1 MAPHP
6 RAILAAVLV
15 GVAACLDTTHWPT
28 VWAVL
33 TGLAA
38 GAVVGYL
45 FHEGN
50 VDTDRFVRGLF
61 GYRRPVFTSS
71 ARGAATTRA
80 SSPTTR
86 GRAGSPYRRRRQ
98 SNPWPMYGAALVA
111 AAAAYYFQL
120 LPGVGALLY
129 DIGFLALALLACS
142 VASFAL
148 TLQQLGWTYAS
159 FRAALLQG
167 TRHPAA
173 AQRANS
179 PAKPPQRLASS
190 GRGPARA
197 AGAGSRPV
205 PRPVSVG
212 RPASAKAASKV
223 SDGSRTLSSRP
234 EWDGR
239 TKGPSRPVYRS
250 APPPPRR
257 PPPP

>member
-6 RAILAAVLV
+6 RAILAAVLA

-38 GAVVGYL
+38 GAAVGYL

-50 VDTDRFVRGLF
+50 AETERFVRGLF
-61 GYRRPVFTSS
+61 GYRHL
-71 ARGAATTRA
+71 RGAVTTRA
-80 SSPTTR
+80 SSPATR
-86 GRAGSPYRRRRQ
+86 GRASSPYRRRRRQ
-98 SNPWPMYGAALVA
+98 SNPWPMYGAALAA
-111 AAAAYYFQL
+111 AAAAYYFRL

-129 DIGFLALALLACS
+129 DIGFLALVLLACG
-142 VASFAL
+142 VAAFAL

-167 TRHPAA
+167 TRRPAA

-190 GRGPARA
+190 GRGPARVT
-197 AGAGSRPV
+197 GAGSRPV

-212 RPASAKAASKV
+212 RPVSAKAASKV
-223 SDGSRTLSSRP
+223 SDVSRTLSSRP
-234 EWDGR
+234 EWDSR

-257 PPPP
+257 